1 MIDYDTI
8 ESKFKLLKKRCQ
20 DIKVENR
27 KVLEIVSKPKTYQ
40 ISANDDQ
47 SNQSKTNYT
56 GMQDA
61 SEKNHET
68 LKLLNMTLRD
78 MEKKYGVN
86 IYNANKKESVV
97 SIQGDKLAKYTYEKE
112 RKAISKLKYQ
122 YKGDINNIDA
132 IAENL
137 KQTSKKRYAIR
148 KKQID
153 ESNYSNNSNYS
164 SYNNGASNTGY
175 INIKNKQFND
185 KLQREKKQNMNQ

>member
-1 MIDYDTI
+1 MIDYETI
-8 ESKFKLLKKRCQ
+8 ESKLKLLKKRCQ

-27 KVLEIVSKPKTYQ
+27 KVLEIVSKPKIYQ

>member
-1 MIDYDTI
+1 MIDYETI
-8 ESKFKLLKKRCQ
+8 ESKLKLLKKRCQ

-27 KVLEIVSKPKTYQ
+27 KVLEIVSKPKIYQ

-86 IYNANKKESVV
+86 MYNANKKESVV

>member
-27 KVLEIVSKPKTYQ
+27 KVLEIVSKPKIYQ

-86 IYNANKKESVV
+86 MYNANKKESVV

-148 KKQID
+148 KNQID